1 MRTVVLASGWLFLI
15 LLLFFCLGVELGG
28 GSGTQSIRFRPSLT
42 FSPHHA
48 NILFEVMDKV
58 ASEMK

>member
-1 MRTVVLASGWLFLI
+1 MRTVVLASGWLLLI

-28 GSGTQSIRFRPSLT
+28 GSGAQSIRFRPSLT